1 MKQRNFKERFSFLEN
16 LHRIHFF
23 AVSEMEYKR
32 NKPLIVKQN
41 MQKIGQIKNLHG
53 KNVFAYI

>member
-1 MKQRNFKERFSFLEN
+1 
-16 LHRIHFF
+16 
-23 AVSEMEYKR
+23 MEYKR